1 MGIAD
6 SDREEGRDIE
16 FAGTAARRTLEKKL
30 LWKIDR
36 RMSILVLTYILNYV
50 SRIHFD
56 EDGFCFS
63 FFKIDRNNT
72 GCVCACW
79 QMCFRILLKSILL

>member
-56 EDGFCFS
+56 EDGFFS
-63 FFKIDRNNT
+63 HSSRSTATTPGVYALAGK
-72 GCVCACW
+72 CVFGSC
-79 QMCFRILLKSILL
+79 